1 MEKLKYKYIIQEQNF
16 HKKKGKLVLTFSQE
30 YVLCFVNGD
39 CFFNLHHTIK
49 KKNRL
54 HRLQPKLGGKKK
66 EYESKRDREK
76 LPSMPLKT
84 QSKYYA
90 FER

>member
-1 MEKLKYKYIIQEQNF
+1 M
-16 HKKKGKLVLTFSQE
+16 
-30 YVLCFVNGD
+30 LCFVNGD

-49 KKNRL
+49 KKKPIA
-54 HRLQPKLGGKKK
+54 QIATQIEGKKM
-66 EYESKRDREK
+66 EYESKRDREREK

-84 QSKYYA
+84 QTKYYV

>member
-1 MEKLKYKYIIQEQNF
+1 M
-16 HKKKGKLVLTFSQE
+16 
-30 YVLCFVNGD
+30 LCFVNGN
-39 CFFNLHHTIK
+39 CFFNLHHTTK
-49 KKNRL
+49 KKPIAEIAAQIEGQKN
-54 HRLQPKLGGKKK
+54 K
-66 EYESKRDREK
+66 EYESRRDREK

>member
-1 MEKLKYKYIIQEQNF
+1 METAFSIFIIPL
-16 HKKKGKLVLTFSQE
+16 KKKPIAQIATQIE
-30 YVLCFVNGD
+30 
-39 CFFNLHHTIK
+39 
-49 KKNRL
+49 
-54 HRLQPKLGGKKK
+54 GKKM

>member
-1 MEKLKYKYIIQEQNF
+1 MCFVLSMETAFSIFIISL
-16 HKKKGKLVLTFSQE
+16 KKKPIAQIATQ
-30 YVLCFVNGD
+30 
-39 CFFNLHHTIK
+39 I
-49 KKNRL
+49 
-54 HRLQPKLGGKKK
+54 GGKKK

>member
-16 HKKKGKLVLTFSQE
+16 HKEKGKLVLTFSQE

-39 CFFNLHHTIK
+39 CFFNLHHTSK
-49 KKNRL
+49 KKPIA
-54 HRLQPKLGGKKK
+54 QIASQIEGEKK
-66 EYESKRDREK
+66 EYKSKRDREK

-84 QSKYYA
+84 QRKDYA
-90 FER
+90 FEK

>member
-1 MEKLKYKYIIQEQNF
+1 MCFVLSMETAFSIFIISL
-16 HKKKGKLVLTFSQE
+16 KKKPIAQIATQIE
-30 YVLCFVNGD
+30 
-39 CFFNLHHTIK
+39 
-49 KKNRL
+49 
-54 HRLQPKLGGKKK
+54 GKKM

-76 LPSMPLKT
+76 LPSMLLKT

>member
-1 MEKLKYKYIIQEQNF
+1 METAFSIFIISL
-16 HKKKGKLVLTFSQE
+16 KKKPIAQIATQIEGEKM
-30 YVLCFVNGD
+30 
-39 CFFNLHHTIK
+39 
-49 KKNRL
+49 
-54 HRLQPKLGGKKK
+54 

>member
-1 MEKLKYKYIIQEQNF
+1 M
-16 HKKKGKLVLTFSQE
+16 
-30 YVLCFVNGD
+30 
-39 CFFNLHHTIK
+39 
-49 KKNRL
+49 
-54 HRLQPKLGGKKK
+54 

-90 FER
+90 FERQMKAECEDLCESEILCDNF

>member
-1 MEKLKYKYIIQEQNF
+1 MCFVLSMETAFSIFIIPL
-16 HKKKGKLVLTFSQE
+16 KKKPIAQIATQIEGE
-30 YVLCFVNGD
+30 
-39 CFFNLHHTIK
+39 
-49 KKNRL
+49 
-54 HRLQPKLGGKKK
+54 KKK
-66 EYESKRDREK
+66 EYESRRDREK

>member
-39 CFFNLHHTIK
+39 CFFNLHHSIK
-49 KKNRL
+49 KKKPIA
-54 HRLQPKLGGKKK
+54 QIATQIEGKKM

-76 LPSMPLKT
+76 LPSMLLKT